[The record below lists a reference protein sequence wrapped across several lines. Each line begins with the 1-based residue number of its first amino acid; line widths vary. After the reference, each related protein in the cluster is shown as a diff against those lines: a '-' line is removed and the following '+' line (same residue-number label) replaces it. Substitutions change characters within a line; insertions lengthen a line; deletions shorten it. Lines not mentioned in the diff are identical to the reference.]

1 MIRRPPRSTRTDT
14 RFPYTP
20 LFRSY
25 PPSRHAPTT
34 EVIALARDVA
44 AAGRLHTTHMRDEA
58 NGVVAAVAE
67 TIAIARESG
76 VRTLISHHKCCGE
89 GKFGLSATTLA
100 MIAEARES
108 LSLDLDVYPYTA
120 SSKVLL
126 VRNVRESRRVTV
138 SREEENTSEHQKLT
152 SKL

>member
-1 MIRRPPRSTRTDT
+1 MIRRPPGSTRTYT
-14 RFPYTP
+14 LFPYTT
-20 LFRSY
+20 LFRS
-25 PPSRHAPTT
+25 
-34 EVIALARDVA
+34 
-44 AAGRLHTTHMRDEA
+44 

-89 GKFGLSATTLA
+89 GNFGLSATTLA

-120 SSKVLL
+120 SSTVLL
-126 VRNVRESRRVTV
+126 ERIV
-138 SREEENTSEHQKLT
+138 SSEEHTSELQSLMRISYAVFCLKT
-152 SKL
+152 KN

>member
-1 MIRRPPRSTRTDT
+1 
-14 RFPYTP
+14 
-20 LFRSY
+20 
-25 PPSRHAPTT
+25 
-34 EVIALARDVA
+34 
-44 AAGRLHTTHMRDEA
+44 MRDEA

-89 GKFGLSATTLA
+89 GNFGLSATTLA

-120 SSKVLL
+120 SSTVLQIG
-126 VRNVRESRRVTV
+126 RSSCRERVCQYV
-138 SREEENTSEHQKLT
+138 SLWVVAVSLKKQIKTYKKYT
-152 SKL
+152 

>member
-1 MIRRPPRSTRTDT
+1 
-14 RFPYTP
+14 
-20 LFRSY
+20 
-25 PPSRHAPTT
+25 
-34 EVIALARDVA
+34 
-44 AAGRLHTTHMRDEA
+44 MRDEA

-89 GKFGLSATTLA
+89 GNFGLSATTLA

-120 SSKVLL
+120 SSTVLL
-126 VRNVRESRRVTV
+126 ERIVRESRRVTV
-138 SREEENTSEHQKLT
+138 SWSNSHPEPAGREIGRASCRERVCQDV
-152 SKL
+152 